1 MIFKN
6 HIVLKIYLSCD
17 SLPQAFST
25 TFIIQKSLVYLPATL
40 CPCSMNEKGN
50 KGTIGALQVPT
61 DLCRVALIYAYSG
74 TNFESM

>member
-17 SLPQAFST
+17 GLSQAFST
-25 TFIIQKSLVYLPATL
+25 PFIIQKSLVYLPA
-40 CPCSMNEKGN
+40 MNEKGN
-50 KGTIGALQVPT
+50 KGAIGALQVPT

-74 TNFESM
+74 TNFEIM